1 MDKKKLIVP
10 IVTPFNDDQSV
21 NYEELKRI
29 TRGLL
34 DEGADG
40 IFAGGSSAECFML
53 SEEERRKTLETVIE
67 AADGAY
73 VIAHVGSI
81 GSALTEKLAK
91 HAEQSGANAVA
102 SVAPF
107 YFGFSYENIRSY
119 YFDLCDSVKIP
130 TMIYYIPACA
140 KGSLTPAQMAEI
152 MNGRENITSVKYTD
166 SDYFTMQRVKELTG
180 KTGISG
186 KDECFVSAIAM
197 GADGAIGT
205 TFNFLLGHY
214 KKILSLFNQ
223 GKNAEAL
230 EVQKKANAII
240 AAMGCGDVFNTT
252 KYLMSLRGYN
262 AGTARKPFIPLTDE
276 QKRTLSEAFGK
287 NQI

>member
-1 MDKKKLIVP
+1 MDNKKLIVP
-10 IVTPFNDDQSV
+10 IVTPFNADGTV
-21 NYEELKRI
+21 NYEELKRL

-67 AADGAY
+67 AANGAY
-73 VIAHVGSI
+73 VIAHVGAI
-81 GSALTEKLAK
+81 GTGLTEKLAK
-91 HAEQSGANAVA
+91 HAEQAGASAVA

-107 YFGFSYENIRSY
+107 YFGFSYENIKSY
-119 YFDLCDSVKIP
+119 YYDLADSVKIP
-130 TMIYYIPACA
+130 AMIYYIPACA

-152 MNGRENITSVKYTD
+152 MNGRENITAVKYTD
-166 SDYFTMQRVKELTG
+166 SDYFTMQRVKALTG
-180 KTGISG
+180 KTVISG
-186 KDECFVSAIAM
+186 KDECFISAIAM

-205 TFNFLLGHY
+205 TFNFMLGHY

-223 GKNAEAL
+223 GKNEEAL
-230 EVQKKANAII
+230 AVQRKANAII
-240 AAMGCGDVFNTT
+240 ASMGCGDVFNTT

-262 AGTARKPFIPLTDE
+262 VGSARKPFIPLNDE
-276 QKRTLSEAFGK
+276 QKKILSDAFGK